1 MSAQLS
7 SFVDHSTT
15 SCAAPVLCESLS
27 LTPSWES
34 SEGERGRS
42 WILSARAIA
51 KDKTQRGANSSSS
64 LQRICSA
71 GPQVAQRGGFF
82 GRCGHSSPGPRW
94 FFVCSG
100 VSVTKNSSQ
109 TRLEEPEPPPRGIP
123 AGLSGEME
131 PLSRGPRCARGEAG
145 DRNNPRAHRS
155 AQGMAQFPGGKEET
169 GHPPKPLPALIRT
182 RIVPQ
187 THPKTWS
194 SERLTHPSSHS
205 STNVVFERSL
215 CCKAG

>member
-1 MSAQLS
+1 M
-7 SFVDHSTT
+7 
-15 SCAAPVLCESLS
+15 
-27 LTPSWES
+27 
-34 SEGERGRS
+34 
-42 WILSARAIA
+42 SARAIA

-145 DRNNPRAHRS
+145 DRNNPR
-155 AQGMAQFPGGKEET
+155 GM
-169 GHPPKPLPALIRT
+169 
-182 RIVPQ
+182 
-187 THPKTWS
+187 S
-194 SERLTHPSSHS
+194 S
-205 STNVVFERSL
+205 SL
-215 CCKAG
+215 CPRNGTVPWGKGGNRAPTEASPCPHPDSNRPPDPPQNLEL